1 MGGGAGGKGY
11 CRQHVNVIF
20 PDPISSVDSTTAAV
34 RQATCAQ
41 QICHAKQQLFFSSS
55 FLMKRLF
62 FPNVLFIYLF
72 IYSIVAHR
80 SYKMESM

>member
-1 MGGGAGGKGY
+1 MVGGDVEGRSAGGGGGGGGAAGGKGY

-41 QICHAKQQLFFSSS
+41 QICHAKQQLFFSFIFSS
-55 FLMKRLF
+55 FL
-62 FPNVLFIYLF
+62 
-72 IYSIVAHR
+72 
-80 SYKMESM
+80 